1 MRSKDDRISGTEDG
15 RNPPLPNFT
24 SGGSFYKPSLI
35 AGANS
40 VSPSFQGGGV
50 SWRFRDKVSRLVGA
64 TWPTLNPKSPRDYPS
79 WALRCCGGPPPSPL
93 FQDLSR
99 EIHFRHPPPP
109 PGVTVNRALL
119 NVHPPHWPPYDH
131 LLSLASIP
139 LEEECHSGISGL
151 LIEQVEHW
159 WIIGIVIHQV
169 RDFSPFHLTRISRN
183 EYIQFSIQNFL
194 RFKDPLLL
202 IGKYLLEDRVVCI
215 VVN

>member
-109 PGVTVNRALL
+109 
-119 NVHPPHWPPYDH
+119 HPASQLTAPCSMCIHHTDH
-131 LLSLASIP
+131 P
-139 LEEECHSGISGL
+139 TTISC
-151 LIEQVEHW
+151 
-159 WIIGIVIHQV
+159 
-169 RDFSPFHLTRISRN
+169 
-183 EYIQFSIQNFL
+183 
-194 RFKDPLLL
+194 PLLPSPSRRSATQV
-202 IGKYLLEDRVVCI
+202 YRAC
-215 VVN
+215 